1 MVEDLCIRWRTI
13 LLVISINESTSLW
26 NISREKFFE
35 VLKIILWA
43 FSKYSSCFMWNV
55 ENWAALLV
63 DGPGVFLWSKC
74 LWQMTVFLEDSAR
87 LSNSK
92 MKTTCLICW
101 RVSSFFRC
109 CFSWCYCSCQHGRS
123 VVVSGYCLNWPF
135 TCYFCTHCS
144 DVKNLK
150 VSVVRWTRCTKFT
163 SYVKTPFVQFFFPA
177 VPHLEFTHS
186 IDFLM
191 QSFNIFF
198 DLF

>member
-55 ENWAALLV
+55 ENWVALLV
-63 DGPGVFLWSKC
+63 DGPRVFLWSKC

-92 MKTTCLICW
+92 MKTTCLLCW

-109 CFSWCYCSCQHGRS
+109 YFSWCYCSCQHGRS

-135 TCYFCTHCS
+135 CMLFLYSLQWREKPEGFGS
-144 DVKNLK
+144 
-150 VSVVRWTRCTKFT
+150 
-163 SYVKTPFVQFFFPA
+163 A
-177 VPHLEFTHS
+177 VDPLHEIYL
-186 IDFLM
+186 LC
-191 QSFNIFF
+191 
-198 DLF
+198 

>member
-63 DGPGVFLWSKC
+63 DGPRVFLWSKC

-92 MKTTCLICW
+92 MKTTCLLCW

-109 CFSWCYCSCQHGRS
+109 YFSWCYCSCQHGRS
-123 VVVSGYCLNWPF
+123 VAVPGYCLNWPF

-163 SYVKTPFVQFFFPA
+163 SYVKTPFVQFFFPSCPA
-177 VPHLEFTHS
+177 FKVHAFYWFPDAEF
-186 IDFLM
+186 
-191 QSFNIFF
+191 
-198 DLF
+198 